1 MPVKLQLQF
10 PDAWEPIFSGIEARC
25 AVLGITISRAEI
37 AKQMMDLG
45 FDAFLAR
52 LKAQEDVLPKRPA
65 RVWTP
70 EGVLPARESVADLTP
85 TARAGTRA
93 VAISRPRKRST
104 SK

>member
-70 EGVLPARESVADLTP
+70 EGVVP
-85 TARAGTRA
+85 TLSDAEPPPKAPKPPRA
-93 VAISRPRKRST
+93 KN
-104 SK
+104 K